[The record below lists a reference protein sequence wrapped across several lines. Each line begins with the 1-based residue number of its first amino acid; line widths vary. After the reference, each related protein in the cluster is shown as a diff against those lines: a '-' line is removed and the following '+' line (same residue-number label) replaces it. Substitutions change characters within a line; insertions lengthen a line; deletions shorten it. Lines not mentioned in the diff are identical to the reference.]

1 MRTRPVLNAA
11 TAAFL
16 LVMGGCA
23 QVETGTAGPQA
34 LASDPGPGPG
44 PRRFVFAEDQAS
56 VVVTS
61 EVVMRGQHRPD
72 SDLVFAR
79 RFGHPI
85 LGIYAGNAPDTD
97 KLKKNLDAVVEER
110 IGGFKAS
117 TLRANEE
124 TGLSRQT
131 ILFLGDQ
138 GWPVF
143 VHFFYA
149 GLSPEDAAAAD
160 RIIESMIFRPREAP
174 DRDDFDHRT
183 ETL

>member
-1 MRTRPVLNAA
+1 MRIRPVLNAA
-11 TAAFL
+11 TAALL
-16 LVMGGCA
+16 LVAGGCA
-23 QVETGTAGPQA
+23 QVETAGPQETA
-34 LASDPGPGPG
+34 TNPGPQA
-44 PRRFVFAEDQAS
+44 RRFAFAGNQAS
-56 VVVTS
+56 VTVAS
-61 EVVMRGQHRPD
+61 DVVMRGQHRRD

-79 RFGHPI
+79 RDGHPI
-85 LGIYAGNAPDTD
+85 LGIYAGNAPDTGTI
-97 KLKKNLDAVVEER
+97 KKNLDGVVLER

-117 TLRANEE
+117 TLRVNEA

-138 GWPVF
+138 GWPAF

-160 RIIESMIFRPREAP
+160 HIIDSMIFTPQRAP
-174 DRDDFDHRT
+174 DRDDLDDRT

>member
-1 MRTRPVLNAA
+1 
-11 TAAFL
+11 
-16 LVMGGCA
+16 
-23 QVETGTAGPQA
+23 VETAGPQEA
-34 LASDPGPGPG
+34 APNERPQA
-44 PRRFVFAEDQAS
+44 RRFVFAEDQATVAVAS
-56 VVVTS
+56 D
-61 EVVMRGQHRPD
+61 VVMRGQHRPD

-79 RFGHPI
+79 RAGHPI

-117 TLRANEE
+117 TLRAREE
-124 TGLSRQT
+124 AGLSRQT

-160 RIIESMIFRPREAP
+160 RIIESMVFKPRQP
-174 DRDDFDHRT
+174 DRDDDDLDDRT
-183 ETL
+183 EIL

>member
-1 MRTRPVLNAA
+1 MRIRRVLNAA
-11 TAAFL
+11 TAAL
-16 LVMGGCA
+16 LLIAGGCA
-23 QVETGTAGPQA
+23 EVETGTAGPQA
-34 LASDPGPGPG
+34 LASHQGPGV
-44 PRRFVFAEDQAS
+44 RRFAFAEDQAS
-56 VVVTS
+56 VVVAS
-61 EVVMRGQHRPD
+61 DVVMRGQHRPD

-79 RFGHPI
+79 RAGHPI

-97 KLKKNLDAVVEER
+97 KLKKNIDAVIEER

-117 TLRANEE
+117 TLRAYEE

-149 GLSPEDAAAAD
+149 GLSPEDAATAD
-160 RIIESMIFRPREAP
+160 RMIESMIFRPRQAP
-174 DRDDFDHRT
+174 DDDDFDDRT

>member
-1 MRTRPVLNAA
+1 MRLRPVVRAA
-11 TAAFL
+11 TAAL
-16 LVMGGCA
+16 LLIAGGCA
-23 QVETGTAGPQA
+23 QVETAGPPGA
-34 LASDPGPGPG
+34 ASDQKPVA
-44 PRRFVFAEDQAS
+44 RRFAFAEDQAS
-56 VVVTS
+56 VTLAS
-61 EVVMRGQHRPD
+61 DVVMRGQHRGD
-72 SDLVFAR
+72 SDILFAR
-79 RFGHPI
+79 RAGHPI

-117 TLRANEE
+117 TLRAREE
-124 TGLSRQT
+124 AGLERQT

-160 RIIESMIFRPREAP
+160 RIIDSMIFTPRDAP
-174 DRDDFDHRT
+174 DHDDFDDRT